1 MTTPQGPSDLADRI
15 EQLPYPY
22 ALDDAGSHLW
32 SQALKAAAALAR
44 EACAELRAENERLKK
59 ELADRMERE
68 GAEQKQAVDAD
79 WFKSLCRGFTHWGHD
94 AIRLSDGTL
103 ILEPNGSEYDL
114 CFAHRSDTWT
124 LLKSPTRGDVLRLLS
139 ALGINIT
146 QEAKQ

>member
-1 MTTPQGPSDLADRI
+1 MTPDITPESLEAEAVNRWSEQPSPSER
-15 EQLPYPY
+15 Y
-22 ALDDAGSHLW
+22 AFIKGYRAGI
-32 SQALKAAAALAR
+32 A
-44 EACAELRAENERLKK
+44 N
-59 ELADRMERE
+59 RMERE

-124 LLKSPTRGDVLRLLS
+124 LLKSPTRADVIRLLS